1 MQKTEHSACNSK
13 EDELVRKDR
22 KQEHKGTGSG
32 RSLSA
37 AILGMAGMFLLTAL
51 VVLCLPLTLPRLFGY
66 HVYSVISGSME
77 PALPT
82 GSLVY
87 IGESVP
93 EEVTEGEIIAFY
105 GARDSASIITHRVV
119 ENRVVMGEFITKGD
133 ANQTEDMNPVPYDN
147 YLGTVVRAI
156 PGMGR
161 LAEILVSS
169 RGKILAGCMI
179 GAAVLLQILSSA
191 LKRTVE

>member
-1 MQKTEHSACNSK
+1 MGFQRMEGIYRRYGGRSDKSRRQPGGYQIHRGGSVYE
-13 EDELVRKDR
+13 ERRQRVRA
-22 KQEHKGTGSG
+22 SG
-32 RSLSA
+32 RSVGGFPDPDDS
-37 AILGMAGMFLLTAL
+37 
-51 VVLCLPLTLPRLFGY
+51 
-66 HVYSVISGSME
+66 SG
-77 PALPT
+77 
-82 GSLVY
+82 GD
-87 IGESVP
+87 
-93 EEVTEGEIIAFY
+93 AFY

-179 GAAVLLQILSSA
+179 GAAVLLQILSSV
-191 LKRTVE
+191 LKRTAE

>member
-1 MQKTEHSACNSK
+1 M
-13 EDELVRKDR
+13 RKDR

-37 AILGMAGMFLLTAL
+37 AILGMAGTFLLTAL

>member
-1 MQKTEHSACNSK
+1 M
-13 EDELVRKDR
+13 VRNDR
-22 KQEHKGTGSG
+22 KQGHKGTGSG
-32 RSLSA
+32 RSLPA
-37 AILGMAGMFLLTAL
+37 AVLGMAGTFLLTAL
-51 VVLCLPLTLPRLFGY
+51 VALCLPLTLPRLFGY

-179 GAAVLLQILSSA
+179 GAAVLLQILSSV
-191 LKRTVE
+191 LKRTAE